1 MKKMLIAYY
10 SWSNGNTER
19 IAKELQKETGADM
32 MRIDTATPYTGSY
45 DDVVKQ
51 GQEEVNRGY
60 EPEIKPLDVNVA
72 DYDII
77 AIGTPTWW
85 YTMAPAVLTFMHGQD
100 FAGKTV
106 VPFMTN
112 GGWPGHVIKD
122 MKKACKG
129 ADVACDMEVQF
140 DSTGGSK
147 LETPQKEIDNWVQ
160 EVKKIL

>member
-60 EPEIKPLDVNVA
+60 EPEIKQLDVNVA
-72 DYDII
+72 DYDVI
-77 AIGTPTWW
+77 AIGTPT
-85 YTMAPAVLTFMHGQD
+85 
-100 FAGKTV
+100 
-106 VPFMTN
+106 
-112 GGWPGHVIKD
+112 
-122 MKKACKG
+122 
-129 ADVACDMEVQF
+129 
-140 DSTGGSK
+140 
-147 LETPQKEIDNWVQ
+147 
-160 EVKKIL
+160 